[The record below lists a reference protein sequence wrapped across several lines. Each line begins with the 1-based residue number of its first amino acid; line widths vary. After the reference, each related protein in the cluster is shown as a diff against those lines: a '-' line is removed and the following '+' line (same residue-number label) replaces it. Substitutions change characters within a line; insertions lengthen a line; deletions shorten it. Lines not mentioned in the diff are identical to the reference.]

1 VDVTESTWQTEVI
14 ERSHREPVVVDFWAE
29 WCGPCKALGPVLE
42 QASAEAEVTLVKL
55 DVDTNQQLANE
66 YGIRGIP
73 AVKGFRNGRVVREFV
88 GAQSPQSVA
97 AFLDELLA
105 PSPGERLL
113 DELRGSGD
121 RPELVAALERGDHE
135 SALELLLYEVRE
147 EADADRRDELRRLM
161 VAIFDEL
168 GVDDPLSMRY
178 RRQLAAA
185 LY

>member
-73 AVKGFRNGRVVREFV
+73 AVKAFRNGQVVSEFV
-88 GAQSPQSVA
+88 GAQPKPRVE
-97 AFLDELLA
+97 AFLAELTRPPVA
-105 PSPGERLL
+105 ETI
-113 DELRGSGD
+113 DD
-121 RPELVAALERGDHE
+121 PELKAALEAGEYER
-135 SALELLLYEVRE
+135 AFELLLRRVGDDPEGTRE
-147 EADADRRDELRRLM
+147 TM
-161 VAIFDEL
+161 VALFGEL
-168 GVDDPLSMRY
+168 GQEHPLSTQY
-178 RRQLAAA
+178 RRRLAAA